1 MEKTSTN
8 LREKLL
14 VIFSIVLSVVIV
26 VYLIFILGSKIKNIF
41 SNSEVSNSVPLEV
54 LSYKMQL
61 LPKNNELKDNFNRD
75 LKNNAIDEA
84 ALKKYEVSLQKYLN
98 EVAQANVEIKD
109 SKDMTELE
117 LAIANLKAYDE
128 IGYIVIPEQNR
139 KRSREILVENI
150 NKLRKQHENIPNK

>member
-1 MEKTSTN
+1 MEKTATN
-8 LREKLL
+8 LKEKLL
-14 VIFSIVLSVVIV
+14 VNFSIVLSVVIV

-41 SNSEVSNSVPLEV
+41 SDSEVNNSVPLEV
-54 LSYKMQL
+54 LSYKMQF
-61 LPKNNELKDNFNRD
+61 LPNNNELKDSFNRD
-75 LKNNAIDEA
+75 LKNNAIDEV

-128 IGYIVIPEQNR
+128 IGYIVIPEKNR